1 MSVQSDRAAEDF
13 LHETQFHLGFLPTE
27 QSNPLTRDLEERFHT
42 SPAEGVRC
50 LLRVDR
56 EVLKMCRR
64 VFAAHE
70 YRRLSETMLA
80 TVRNGH
86 RVVFSGCGAT
96 GRLSIL
102 LEGMWRDAVERGK
115 IAREY
120 QDAVS
125 SIMTGGD
132 FAMIRSVEFFEDYAA
147 FGARQ
152 VQESGMVEGDMLV
165 AITEGGETSS
175 VLGSVQEALR
185 RKCAVF
191 LLFNNPAELLAQ
203 RIVRSRE
210 AIENP
215 CVTVLDLSCGPMALA
230 GSTRMQ
236 ATTSEMLVAGAAL
249 EECACAL
256 SEHEA
261 RDWPTEFAKLLD
273 ALEAPACVQA
283 LADYLALEASIYR
296 RGGTVTYFA
305 DRFLLDVFTDTA
317 ERTPTFMLP
326 PFRASGDTASP
337 RSWAFVKN
345 PRFTTA
351 ETWRHALNRPLRC
364 LKWSSAELRAMGAPE
379 ELAACPPAISVD
391 DMLKIR
397 IGNEEVAERCESSE
411 DTSVLL
417 TLGTPS
423 EELASAYE
431 TLAKPFRKYVRVD
444 LRQWGLPTPIATPLE
459 LLDHLAVK
467 LALNTISTGTMVLM
481 GRVKGNWMSWVA
493 ATNKKLI
500 DRSARLVSELGGID
514 YAEAVRRIFAAREEI
529 AAMPPDQTPPS
540 PVQWTLKQLSI
551 DNE

>member
-1 MSVQSDRAAEDF
+1 MSVQSEQAAEVF
-13 LHETQFHLGFLPTE
+13 LHEPQFHLGFLPTE
-27 QSNPLTRDLEERFHT
+27 QPNPLTRDLEERFHE
-42 SPAEGVRC
+42 SPAAGVRC
-50 LLRVDR
+50 LQRVDR
-56 EVLKMCRR
+56 EVLAMCRR
-64 VFAAHE
+64 VFAGRE
-70 YRRLSETMLA
+70 YRRMSKTMLA

-132 FAMIRSVEFFEDYAA
+132 FAMIRSVEFFEDYAS

-152 VQESGMVEGDMLV
+152 AQESGMVEGDMMV

-185 RKCAVF
+185 CKCAVF
-191 LLFNNPAELLAQ
+191 LLFNNPAELLAAH
-203 RIVRSRE
+203 VERSRE
-210 AIENP
+210 AIEDP
-215 CVTVLDLSCGPMALA
+215 RVTVLDLSCGPMALA

-236 ATTSEMLVAGAAL
+236 ATTSEMLAAGAAL

-256 SEHEA
+256 SGREA
-261 RDWPTEFAKLLD
+261 PDWATEFGRLLD
-273 ALEAPACVQA
+273 ALEAPSCVQP

-305 DRFLLDVFTDTA
+305 DRFLLDIFTDAA

-326 PFRASGDTASP
+326 PFRAGGDTVSP
-337 RSWAFVKN
+337 RPWAFVKN
-345 PRFTTA
+345 PLFTTE
-351 ETWRHALNRPLRC
+351 ETWRRALNRPLRC
-364 LKWSSAELRAMGAPE
+364 LTWSSEELRAMGASE
-379 ELAACPPAISVD
+379 ELAARPPAISAD

-397 IGNEEVAERCESSE
+397 IGNEEVTERCESSE

-431 TLAKPFRKYVRVD
+431 TLARPFRKYVRAD
-444 LRQWGLPTPIATPLE
+444 LRQWGLPAPTATPLE

-493 ATNKKLI
+493 ASNKKLI
-500 DRSARLVSELGGID
+500 DRSARLVSVLGGID
-514 YAEAVRRIFAAREEI
+514 YAEAVKRIFAAREEI
-529 AAMPPDQTPPS
+529 AALPPDQTPAS
-540 PVQWTLKQLSI
+540 PVQLVLSQLR
-551 DNE
+551 

>member
-27 QSNPLTRDLEERFHT
+27 QSNPLTRDLEERFHE

-50 LLRVDR
+50 LQRVDR
-56 EVLKMCRR
+56 EVLKMCRH
-64 VFAAHE
+64 VFAGRE
-70 YRRLSETMLA
+70 YRRLSETMQA
-80 TVRNGH
+80 TIRAGK

-115 IAREY
+115 IPREY
-120 QDAVS
+120 QEAVF

-132 FAMIRSVEFFEDYAA
+132 FAMIRAVEFFEDYAS

-152 VQESGMVEGDMLV
+152 VQELDMVEGDMLV

-203 RIVRSRE
+203 RIERSRE

-215 CVTVLDLSCGPMALA
+215 SVTVLDLSCGPMALA

-236 ATTSEMLVAGAAL
+236 ATTSEMLVVGAAL
-249 EECACAL
+249 EECACGL
-256 SEHEA
+256 SGCEVP
-261 RDWPTEFAKLLD
+261 DWPAEFGKLLD
-273 ALEAPACVQA
+273 ALEASLCVQA

-305 DRFLLDVFTDTA
+305 DRFLLDIFTDTA

-337 RSWAFVKN
+337 RSWSFVKN

-364 LKWSSAELRAMGAPE
+364 LNWSAEELRALGAPE
-379 ELAACPPAISVD
+379 GMAACPPAISVD

-411 DTSVLL
+411 DTAVLL

-423 EELASAYE
+423 EKLALAYE
-431 TLAKPFRKYVRVD
+431 TLARPFRKYVRAD
-444 LRQWGLPTPIATPLE
+444 LRQWGLPTTPATPLE

-467 LALNTISTGTMVLM
+467 LALNTVSTGTMVLL

-514 YAEAVRRIFAAREEI
+514 YAEAVRRVFAAREEI
-529 AAMPPDQTPPS
+529 AAMPPEQTPPS
-540 PVQWTLKQLSI
+540 PVQLVLKQLH
-551 DNE
+551 

>member
-1 MSVQSDRAAEDF
+1 
-13 LHETQFHLGFLPTE
+13 
-27 QSNPLTRDLEERFHT
+27 
-42 SPAEGVRC
+42 
-50 LLRVDR
+50 
-56 EVLKMCRR
+56 
-64 VFAAHE
+64 
-70 YRRLSETMLA
+70 
-80 TVRNGH
+80 
-86 RVVFSGCGAT
+86 
-96 GRLSIL
+96 
-102 LEGMWRDAVERGK
+102 
-115 IAREY
+115 
-120 QDAVS
+120 
-125 SIMTGGD
+125 
-132 FAMIRSVEFFEDYAA
+132 
-147 FGARQ
+147 
-152 VQESGMVEGDMLV
+152 MVEGDMLV

-185 RKCAVF
+185 RKCTVF

-203 RIVRSRE
+203 RIERSHE

-249 EECACAL
+249 EECASAL

-273 ALEAPACVQA
+273 ALEAPTCVQA

-364 LKWSSAELRAMGAPE
+364 LNWSSAELRAMGAPG
-379 ELAACPPAISVD
+379 ELAACPPAISAD

-397 IGNEEVAERCESSE
+397 IGNEEVTERCESSE

-529 AAMPPDQTPPS
+529 AAMPPEQTPPS
-540 PVQWTLKQLSI
+540 PVQLVL
-551 DNE
+551 NHLR